1 MSSNHTPF
9 VHMHTI
15 LAVGLGGALG
25 ALSRYGVGW
34 LLSKTLDT
42 PFPWATWA
50 VNLLGCLLIGLAVPL
65 LARLDPA
72 SKLYPFLVVGVLGS
86 FTTFS
91 TYSLDTLS
99 LWTNGHLG
107 WALLN
112 AGGSVVAGLVFVWLG
127 RTLGVWLG
135 A

>member
-1 MSSNHTPF
+1 
-9 VHMHTI
+9 MHTI
-15 LAVGLGGALG
+15 LGVALGGALG

-34 LLSKTLDT
+34 LISQTFDT
-42 PFPWATWA
+42 PFPWGTWA

-72 SKLYPFLVVGVLGS
+72 SRLYPFLVVGFLGS

-99 LWTNGHLG
+99 LWTSGHPG

-112 AGGSVVAGLVFVWLG
+112 AVGSVVAGLVFVWLG
-127 RTLGVWLG
+127 RTLGLWLG
-135 A
+135 V